1 MRIPRQNVDFLVA
14 HLKELEHILRACSPS
29 VFSETFLADQP
40 IVVTGLTSEELSERL
55 RTILADCDAAVLHR
69 KALDAVD
76 AIGDSAYLLL
86 QSIDE
91 GSRTVASYNPDKSE
105 EENFLA
111 QYYVT
116 PPKLYEEHVTL
127 AQQQFIDARDYARK
141 ALELLKPLA
150 RSLNFDIESL
160 EMQGEMYI

>member
-1 MRIPRQNVDFLVA
+1 M
-14 HLKELEHILRACSPS
+14 
-29 VFSETFLADQP
+29 
-40 IVVTGLTSEELSERL
+40 
-55 RTILADCDAAVLHR
+55 
-69 KALDAVD
+69 
-76 AIGDSAYLLL
+76 
-86 QSIDE
+86 
-91 GSRTVASYNPDKSE
+91 ASYNPDKSE